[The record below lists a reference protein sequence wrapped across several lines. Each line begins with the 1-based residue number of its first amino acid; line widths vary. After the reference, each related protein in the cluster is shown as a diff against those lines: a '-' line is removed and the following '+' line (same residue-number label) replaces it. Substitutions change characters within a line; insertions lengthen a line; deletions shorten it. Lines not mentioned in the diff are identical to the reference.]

1 VGRGVARGG
10 RSGRPPKPTE
20 RKRRS
25 GNPGK
30 RPLPAPTAIVPGAY
44 GVPEP
49 PALQSEGLGLWG
61 QVWAEAGDWLA
72 PSDRPTV
79 ELLCRLADERASWLA
94 LAAEQGLTSTSRHG
108 TTRIHPAVME
118 ARALATQMITL
129 LSLLGLTPSDR
140 ARLGLV
146 EVRKMTG
153 LADLA
158 ARRADAIGK

>member
-1 VGRGVARGG
+1 
-10 RSGRPPKPTE
+10 
-20 RKRRS
+20 
-25 GNPGK
+25 
-30 RPLPAPTAIVPGAY
+30 
-44 GVPEP
+44 
-49 PALQSEGLGLWG
+49 LWG
-61 QVWAEAGDWLA
+61 QVWADAGDWLA

-79 ELLCRLADERASWLA
+79 ELLCRLADERASWLR

-118 ARALATQMITL
+118 ARALAGQMITL
-129 LSLLGLTPSDR
+129 LSLLGLTPADR

>member
-1 VGRGVARGG
+1 MPN
-10 RSGRPPKPTE
+10 PPKPTE

-30 RPLPAPTAIVPGAY
+30 RRLPPPTAIVARAD

-49 PALQSEGLGLWG
+49 PALGSEGLGLWG
-61 QVWAEAGDWLA
+61 RVWVEAGDWLA

-79 ELLCRLADERASWLA
+79 ELLCRLADERAAWLR
-94 LAAEQGLTSTSRHG
+94 LAAEEGLTSASRHG
-108 TTRIHPAVME
+108 TMRIHPGVLE
-118 ARALATQMITL
+118 ARALAGQMITL
-129 LSLLGLTPSDR
+129 LSLLGLTPADR

-158 ARRADAIGK
+158 ARRADAVGR

>member
-1 VGRGVARGG
+1 MPN
-10 RSGRPPKPTE
+10 PPKPTE

-30 RPLPAPTAIVPGAY
+30 RPLPSPVAIVPRAV

-49 PALQSEGLGLWG
+49 PALERAGADLWG
-61 QVWAEAGDWLA
+61 QIWTEAGDWLA
-72 PSDRPTV
+72 PSDRPAV
-79 ELLCRLADERASWLA
+79 ELLCTLADERASWLR
-94 LAAEQGLTSTSRHG
+94 LAGAEGLTSTSRHG
-108 TTRIHPAVME
+108 TTRIHPAIAE
-118 ARALATQMITL
+118 ARALAGQMIAL

-146 EVRKMTG
+146 EVKKMSG

-158 ARRADAIGK
+158 ARRTDALGK

>member
-1 VGRGVARGG
+1 MPN
-10 RSGRPPKPTE
+10 PPKPTE

-30 RPLPAPTAIVPGAY
+30 RRLPPPTAIVPRAE
-44 GVPEP
+44 GVPDP

-61 QVWAEAGDWLA
+61 QVWASAGDWLA

-79 ELLCRLADERASWLA
+79 ELLCRLADERAAWLR
-94 LAAEQGLTSTSRHG
+94 LAADEGLTSASRHG
-108 TTRIHPAVME
+108 TMRIHPGVLE
-118 ARALATQMITL
+118 ARALAGQMITL
-129 LSLLGLTPSDR
+129 LSLLGLTPADR

-158 ARRADAIGK
+158 ARRADAVGR

>member
-1 VGRGVARGG
+1 MPN
-10 RSGRPPKPTE
+10 PPKPAE
-20 RKRRS
+20 RKRKA

-30 RPLPAPTAIVPGAY
+30 RRLPAPVAIVPRSD

-49 PALQSEGLGLWG
+49 PALQNDGLKLWG

-72 PSDRPTV
+72 PSDRPAV
-79 ELLCRLADERASWLA
+79 ELLCTLADERGGWLR
-94 LAAEQGLTSTSRHG
+94 LAAEEGLTNESRHG
-108 TTRIHPAVME
+108 TTRIHPGVLE
-118 ARALATQMITL
+118 ARALTGQMITL
-129 LSLLGLTPSDR
+129 LSLLGLTPADR

-158 ARRADAIGK
+158 ARRADALG